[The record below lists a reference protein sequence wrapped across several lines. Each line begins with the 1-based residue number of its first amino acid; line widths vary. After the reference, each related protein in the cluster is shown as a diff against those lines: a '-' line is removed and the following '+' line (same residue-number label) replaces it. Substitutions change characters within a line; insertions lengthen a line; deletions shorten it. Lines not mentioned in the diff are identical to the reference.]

1 MPASPV
7 RSFLYLLL
15 LGVVLLTI
23 ALVVRSGLLA
33 RKNPGQPINSAM
45 RAALAEERPELST
58 EDALIIGDK
67 YGNAHKQESGLMYLP
82 RAQGTGSAT
91 PQPGQTVTV
100 NYELHLLDGTLVD
113 SSAQHGGPFSFKLG
127 AGKVIAG
134 WEEALPYMHKGEK
147 RTLIVP
153 YWLGYG
159 TAGRPPAIPP
169 RATLVFEIELVD
181 FR

>member
-33 RKNPGQPINSAM
+33 RKNPGRPINSAM
-45 RAALAEERPELST
+45 RAALAEDRPELST
-58 EDALIIGDK
+58 QDALIIAEK

-113 SSAQHGGPFSFKLG
+113 SSAKHGTPFSFKLG
-127 AGKVIAG
+127 AGQVIAG
-134 WEEALPYMHKGEK
+134 WEETLPNMHKGEK

-153 YWLGYG
+153 YWLAYG

-181 FR
+181 FK